1 LANLSRKQFLK
12 LKKHIK
18 YKGDSAPKMMY
29 FRVICLSVL
38 FTFISCH
45 IKEKSPQDNKENTS
59 SSVNTD
65 NIAAKQKVETV
76 EGNTE
81 YYVYAMPKI
90 YQGRLPLFVL
100 IDPHGNGKLAV
111 NKFRSALQDYQI
123 IVIGLN
129 NVRNNTPRY
138 DVLIKKSVEAA
149 LQELPADDVHIFYS
163 GFSGG
168 ARMAFQY
175 ALNNSCE
182 GVIMCGAGPQNNML
196 MKADFPLV
204 AVSGIKDFNFIEQY
218 YSPASPLVRKPD
230 FISLYFNGTHEWP
243 PSDIIKES
251 ISFLFMKSRP
261 LENVTEKPIKT
272 ILNKKDSLLSTQ
284 EYLLA
289 FKVLEK
295 AYKTCNDNNKEIY
308 LAELKKMN
316 NNRTIKTF
324 FLSFEEIL
332 KMEMARHQDYYR
344 CLFTKDI
351 NWWLNEID
359 KIDDKTKEG
368 KDSLITYSFLRTRA
382 FLGVLIYSVTSAAV
396 YEQRDNNLIEKL
408 LILYENLEPEH
419 PDVFYFNALN
429 AFKHNNIALCIRYLE
444 QSKNLGFSDFTLLK
458 KDFPDNI
465 YKEVFQ

>member
-1 LANLSRKQFLK
+1 
-12 LKKHIK
+12 LKKII
-18 YKGDSAPKMMY
+18 Y
-29 FRVICLSVL
+29 FRVICLGAL

-59 SSVNTD
+59 IAVNTV
-65 NIAAKQKVETV
+65 NIATKQKIEIV
-76 EGNTE
+76 EGNTD
-81 YYVYAMPKI
+81 YYAYAMRKI

-111 NKFRSALQDYQI
+111 NKFKSALQDYQI
-123 IVIGLN
+123 IIIGLN

-138 DVLIKKSVEAA
+138 DVLIKQAVESA
-149 LQELPADDVHIFYS
+149 LQDLPADKVNIFYS

-175 ALNNSCE
+175 ALNNSCK

-196 MKADFPLV
+196 MKADFPMV

-218 YSPASPLVRKPD
+218 YSPASPLVQKPD
-230 FISLYFNGTHEWP
+230 FISFYFNGKHEWP

-251 ISFLFMKSRP
+251 ISFLLMKSG
-261 LENVTEKPIKT
+261 LLANITEKTIKS
-272 ILNKKDSLLSTQ
+272 ILNKKDSLLSAH

-295 AYKTCNDNNKEIY
+295 AYKTCDDDYKEIF
-308 LAELKKMN
+308 LSELKMIN
-316 NNRTIKTF
+316 NNQSTKTF

-332 KMEMARHQDYYR
+332 KMENARHQDYYR

-351 NWWLNEID
+351 NWWLDAIK
-359 KIDDKTKEG
+359 KIDARTKGAE
-368 KDSLITYSFLRTRA
+368 DSLITYSLLRTRA
-382 FLGVLIYSVTSAAV
+382 YLGILLYSVTSAAV
-396 YEQRDNNLIEKL
+396 HEQRDNSLIEKL
-408 LILYENLEPEH
+408 LIIYENLEPEN

-429 AFKHNNIALCIRYLE
+429 ALRHNNIQLCLRYLE
-444 QSKNLGFSDFTLLK
+444 QSKDLGFNDFNLLK
-458 KDFPDNI
+458 KDFPANI
-465 YKEVFQ
+465 YKEVFK

>member
-1 LANLSRKQFLK
+1 
-12 LKKHIK
+12 
-18 YKGDSAPKMMY
+18 MY
-29 FRVICLSVL
+29 FRVICLGAFFSV
-38 FTFISCH
+38 ISCH

-59 SSVNTD
+59 FIINTD
-65 NIAAKQKVETV
+65 NKATEQKVEIV
-76 EGNTE
+76 EGNKE
-81 YYVYAMPKI
+81 YYAYAMPRI

-123 IVIGLN
+123 IVVGLN
-129 NVRNNTPRY
+129 NVRNNTPNY
-138 DVLIKKSVEAA
+138 DVLIKQAVEAA
-149 LQELPADDVHIFYS
+149 LQVLPADNVHIFYS

-175 ALNNSCE
+175 ALKNNCK

-196 MKADFPLV
+196 MKADFPIV

-230 FISLYFNGTHEWP
+230 FISLYFNGKHEWP
-243 PSDIIKES
+243 PSEIVNES
-251 ISFLFMKSRP
+251 ISFLLMKSEL
-261 LENVTEKPIKT
+261 LENINEKTIKP
-272 ILNKKDSLLSTQ
+272 ILNKKDSLLSAQ

-295 AYKTCNDNNKEIY
+295 AYKTCDDDFKDTL
-308 LAELKKMN
+308 LAELKVMN
-316 NNRTIKTF
+316 KNQRIKTF

-332 KMEMARHQDYYR
+332 KMEISRHQEYYR

-351 NWWLNEID
+351 NWWLDAIN
-359 KIDDKTKEG
+359 KIDVKTKGAE
-368 KDSLITYSFLRTRA
+368 DFLITYSFLRTRA
-382 FLGVLIYSVTSAAV
+382 YLGVLLYSVTSAAV

-408 LILYENLEPEH
+408 LILYENLEPEN
-419 PDVFYFNALN
+419 PDVFYLNALN
-429 AFKHNNIALCIRYLE
+429 ALKHNNTALCIRYLE
-444 QSKNLGFSDFTLLK
+444 QSKDLGFSDFNLLK
-458 KDFPDNI
+458 KDFPANI